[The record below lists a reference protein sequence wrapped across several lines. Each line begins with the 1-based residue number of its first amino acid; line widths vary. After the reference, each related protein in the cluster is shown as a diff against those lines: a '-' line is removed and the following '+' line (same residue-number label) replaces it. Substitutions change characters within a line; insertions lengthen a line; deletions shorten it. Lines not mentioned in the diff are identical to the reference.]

1 MLFDYEN
8 GAVIVVGEILR
19 SFISNMMLDDVVIG
33 SRISEVDV
41 NMPNG
46 CSIAMSNI
54 QAMQKADNIEV
65 IQTYDLSFHFN
76 VVLVSCNLENILKE
90 PISPSLR
97 VEKWFTSTLCQSS
110 IIICRAL

>member
-1 MLFDYEN
+1 
-8 GAVIVVGEILR
+8 
-19 SFISNMMLDDVVIG
+19 MMLDDVVIG

-65 IQTYDLSFHFN
+65 IQTYDLSFHQINCVNHQLLF
-76 VVLVSCNLENILKE
+76 VELYERNIRMILWHCF
-90 PISPSLR
+90 I
-97 VEKWFTSTLCQSS
+97 FQG
-110 IIICRAL
+110 

>member
-41 NMPNG
+41 
-46 CSIAMSNI
+46 I
-54 QAMQKADNIEV
+54 
-65 IQTYDLSFHFN
+65 
-76 VVLVSCNLENILKE
+76 
-90 PISPSLR
+90 
-97 VEKWFTSTLCQSS
+97 CQMDV
-110 IIICRAL
+110 A